1 MKLLCCIY
9 DLAIIDF
16 IAETL
21 LGKPA
26 PLRQYI
32 KPEPHYEGETFNV
45 IVTSATDPHN
55 FYIQEVSYTMYTCQ
69 VFVALRPMCIY
80 VALHLRLFIVGNPLT
95 EMFSFP

>member
-1 MKLLCCIY
+1 MKLLCCIE
-9 DLAIIDF
+9 DFAILDF

-55 FYIQEVSYTMYTCQ
+55 FYIQEVSYTMYTS
-69 VFVALRPMCIY
+69 CICSCETY
-80 VALHLRLFIVGNPLT
+80 VYICGIASEIVYCWKPTN
-95 EMFSFP
+95 